1 MRRNPWIGAA
11 LLCSAFLLVAG
22 PARGGVFTDEAG
34 REVRVPDAPRRIV
47 SLAPSITEIL
57 FALGLGDRV
66 VGVTEFSTHP
76 PEAAAKPKVGSY
88 IRLNAER
95 ILDLAPDLAVG
106 TKDGNRLDLVR
117 LLEDAGVAV
126 YAVNPR
132 SVEDMIRTV
141 ARLGTVCGVEA
152 RGEALAGEL
161 RARLARIVKGARK
174 GPRPKV
180 FLQINLRPIMS
191 VNRNTLHH
199 DVIRLAGGENIT
211 ADHAV
216 PYPRLSLEEVLQK
229 APEVIL
235 ISSMERGGAFE
246 EARRDWFQWKTL
258 PAVQA
263 GRVHLIDSD
272 LIDRPSPRVIRG
284 LEAMAELLHP
294 GTEEGREGARSGG
307 GEPPTP

>member
-1 MRRNPWIGAA
+1 MRRSTWIVGA
-11 LLCSAFLLVAG
+11 LLCSAFLLPAG
-22 PARGGVFTDEAG
+22 PAAGGVFTDEAG

-47 SLAPSITEIL
+47 SLAPSVTEIL

-66 VGVTEFSTHP
+66 VGVTEFSTYP

-132 SVEDMIRTV
+132 SVEGMIRTV
-141 ARLGTVCGVEA
+141 ARLGKVCGVEERGKAVA
-152 RGEALAGEL
+152 REL
-161 RARLARIVKGARK
+161 SRRLARITEGARR

-180 FLQINLRPIMS
+180 LLQINLRPIMS
-191 VNRNTLHH
+191 VNRDTLHH
-199 DVIRLAGGENIT
+199 DVIRLAGGESVT

-216 PYPRLSLEEVLQK
+216 PYPRLSLEEVLQR

-246 EARRDWFQWKTL
+246 EARRDWYQWETL

-272 LIDRPSPRVIRG
+272 LVDRPSPRVIRG
-284 LEAMAELLHP
+284 LEEMAELLHP
-294 GTEEGREGARSGG
+294 GESFSTGKPTAGRGRRSS
-307 GEPPTP
+307 P

>member
-1 MRRNPWIGAA
+1 MKQSAWIGA
-11 LLCSAFLLVAG
+11 LLCSAFLLATG
-22 PARGGVFTDEAG
+22 PAAGGVFTDEAG
-34 REVRVPDAPRRIV
+34 REVRVPEAPRRIV

-66 VGVTEFSTHP
+66 AGVTEFSTHP

-95 ILDLAPDLAVG
+95 ILDLAPDLVVG

-132 SVEDMIRTV
+132 SVEEMIRTV
-141 ARLGTVCGVEA
+141 ARLGKVCGVEA
-152 RGEALAGEL
+152 RGEAVAGEL
-161 RARLARIVKGARK
+161 RARLARITEGARK
-174 GPRPKV
+174 GPRPRV

-246 EARRDWFQWKTL
+246 EARQDWLQWKTL
-258 PAVQA
+258 PAVRA

-284 LEAMAELLHP
+284 LEAMAKLLHP

-307 GEPPTP
+307 REPTTP